1 MVSINPASIKN
12 MDQYSKL
19 AFIEDG
25 QGNWHHAVF
34 VDKAKKK
41 ILFVENN
48 MAKLTA
54 AVVSPAEYGWHIRM
68 SNWI

>member
-1 MVSINPASIKN
+1 
-12 MDQYSKL
+12 MDQYKKL

-34 VDKAKKK
+34 LGEGENR

-54 AVVSPAEYGWHIRM
+54 AVVSPGEYGQHIKM